1 MIAPIFPICSAS
13 SEVINLLGANPVRLY
28 PFKLQTD
35 QVVYP
40 YAVWTNLPGGG
51 PENYL
56 KQRPDADSFS
66 IQVDVYAKSAEEV
79 ISVAKALRDSIE
91 PHAYIVR
98 WGEQDRDDETKSY
111 HYSFDVDWIVPR

>member
-1 MIAPIFPICSAS
+1 MIAPIFPVCSES
-13 SEVINLLGANPVRLY
+13 PEVVSLLGTNPTRLY
-28 PFKLQTD
+28 PFKLQMD
-35 QVVYP
+35 NIAYP

-56 KQRPDADSFS
+56 NQRPDADSFS
-66 IQVDVYAKSAEEV
+66 IQVDVYAKTAEEV
-79 ISVAKALRDSIE
+79 IAVAKALRDAIE
-91 PHAYIVR
+91 SHAYIVR